1 MASGLNIRALLDR
14 ALRPVTDR
22 LDRAEQRA
30 LAAERRL
37 EQLQAALGRVE
48 ARQLG
53 AASAASAGPLAAHE
67 FRAFSQWGEDGI
79 IQWLAREVEV
89 GPKVFVEFGV
99 EDYTE
104 ANTRFL
110 VERDNWTG
118 LVIDGGRENIE
129 RVRTSA
135 VCWRH
140 NLRAVEAFVTR
151 DNINALI
158 RGEGIE
164 GDIGLLS
171 VDIDG
176 NDYWVWEAIEV
187 VRPAIVVVEYNHRFG
202 GELAVT
208 IPYDEGFRRGERHP
222 VYYFGASLRALCLLG
237 ARKGYAFVGCNA
249 NGVNAFFVRR
259 ELLPPGVRE
268 LTAAEGFVAGTFTES
283 RDGRGLFVPADAE
296 RERLELLR
304 LPLVTVTEAGA
315 AEERN

>member
-1 MASGLNIRALLDR
+1 MAGGQTIRSIIDR
-14 ALRPVTDR
+14 ALRPVFER
-22 LDRAEQRA
+22 FDRAEARA
-30 LAAERRL
+30 AAAERSL
-37 EQLQAALGRVE
+37 EQLRAAVGRVE

-53 AASAASAGPLAAHE
+53 LDARGVGPLAAHE

-79 IQWLAREVEV
+79 IRWLVREAAPA
-89 GPKVFVEFGV
+89 PKVFVEFGV
-99 EDYTE
+99 EDYRE

-110 VERDNWTG
+110 AEHDNWTG

-129 RVRTSA
+129 RVRRSP
-135 VCWRH
+135 VCWRQ

-158 RGEGIE
+158 AGAGLA

-176 NDYWVWEAIEV
+176 NDYWVWEAVDV
-187 VRPAIVVVEYNHRFG
+187 VSPAVVVVEYNHRFG
-202 GELAVT
+202 RDLGVT
-208 IPYDEGFRRGERHP
+208 IPYEEGFRRGARHP

-237 ARKGYAFVGCNA
+237 ARKGYAFVGCNS

-259 ELLPPGVRE
+259 DKMTAALRE
-268 LTAAEGFVAGTFTES
+268 LTPEEGYVAGSFTES
-283 RDGRGLFVPADAE
+283 RDERGLFVPADAD

-304 LPLVTVTEAGA
+304 LPLVTLSET
-315 AEERN
+315 